1 MAKNTILVRS
11 YLNIIGQ
18 TVSTAVAITPGHL
31 IERTSAALVQKHSTA
46 AGPAEKLFALEDA
59 EQGKGITDAYAISVP
74 IKTWK
79 PIPGERVYAIHDA
92 TSGGALTIGEFVES
106 AGDGT
111 VRGYTGAV
119 SVSGGLEAGPN
130 VIIGVALET
139 AVAGARVIIEIC

>member
-11 YLNIIGQ
+11 YLNIVGQ
-18 TVSTAVAITPGHL
+18 TVATAVAIVPGYL
-31 IERTSAALVQKHSTA
+31 IERTSAGLVQAHSTA
-46 AGPAEKLFALEDA
+46 GGPAEKLFAIEDA
-59 EQGKGITDAYAISVP
+59 EQGKGIDDAYAVSVP

-79 PIPGERVYAIHDA
+79 PVPGERVYAEHDT

-111 VRGYTGAV
+111 VRGYTAQASGGAV
-119 SVSGGLEAGPN
+119 EAAN
-130 VIIGVALET
+130 SIIGVALEA